1 MHSHYLPTLQ
11 PAGLVARKTARLMA
25 IPLQLKHVEA
35 KLGKALETVK
45 QLLHAERVPQLAGH
59 VHHQY
64 DDKYILVERATCLA
78 AASQLSCLGALGLTN
93 EHLQTMRRWGA
104 AGSSVSLRFKSKEAC
119 SFAREETREEED
131 PRKHVEETSIGGVL
145 RSTVTSKVVTKI
157 TEYFWKFEAN
167 YVLEALCGVGSDSA
181 DRLVLLSHTGAVEL
195 KTTTKAPAPYPEA
208 RVPAINQE
216 VNITWLINTL
226 NEDEVAPQFQIN
238 RTVPGCKT
246 PRRNPETDRATEH
259 FNSFAYWTQYVTEY
273 FHHLR
278 TVQPRKPD
286 ESAFSA
292 ESVFVPVLPLMFDS
306 NVESAEPEEPPSGL
320 FAVLRSSPSQPAQG
334 PVLSVGDGNRFLAEE
349 LRCLKEHRNNAS
361 LAFPGD
367 DGLIRAVEI
376 HAVVTLLHCR
386 NVCDMWKRSLDYVE
400 GMLRQQL
407 VAAIGKE
414 IGAADFAAYM
424 QFHYRKLF
432 LEQYQPKQFCFSVR
446 RSEKHSPEGTVSIDE
461 EAIGLVDGGSIRSP
475 IVAISQCSS
484 RPVSMSFDLSASTTV
499 TFSGPVHLHGW
510 LSHSFSGQSG
520 SNLFLTSRARQFS
533 SMVVLVGRVTSA
545 TTFDPTYAAIVQ
557 NKDELTIPLEL
568 SVIPTPKEFKDAIA
582 SLSPSQQAFAKAFR
596 AMQLES
602 TLFGVAV
609 VQIKPQLEKLLNLA
623 EDSLTKEI
631 KLTQDLLELFLK
643 YQIPSDLLSFD
654 GGADSASSGTFAP
667 PARPAER
674 VAAVRGHVK
683 AMFDMIDE
691 EKRREIEERRRE
703 EEYLRPQLMEIRCEE
718 AVMERA
724 TCAFDDFQEE
734 KKEFAKEGLEKKVK
748 MKRAKAAKQKEAR
761 ASANEVVLEMTED
774 SVSRPQDEPSG
785 SQAPKEGNEQ
795 PQETQGAAATN
806 DGATRDFTQVPQEL
820 DERFEKLD
828 PDSALR
834 PTIITPGS
842 LWSKR
847 AQKSLLSPPSTSSLS
862 TDDQKRE
869 KDAAFDLLDAI
880 TKSGALELSDATL
893 HIVIAATHCFTK
905 TVTDCAVQD
914 NVNPIERVER
924 SALIMASTIHQQP
937 VKELVNQSNVPRL
950 SAASPEMFLEDGHCA
965 ELLRKPCRAS
975 PRDQEGLL
983 ATLALAASDW
993 HADVRKP
1000 SLTPPRAEAILV
1012 GQQSLLWLPK
1022 PVKELQK
1029 LQHASRSG
1037 SVSWGRAAWGENSA
1051 WDWYTPKYNS
1061 GTSDDAGTGGAKNET
1076 HPGAAS
1082 VPFWSRE
1089 GAAARA
1095 AARKQNR
1102 QARAIEV
1109 EDEPP
1114 DETSLSQAAVEHY
1127 SVRTKAEPLPL
1138 AASWFVG
1145 TSGPA
1150 AIREVS
1156 QCHMSTSRMQKYCST
1171 QQQ

>member
-1 MHSHYLPTLQ
+1 MVDKRHLYREDTLSQTHSHYLPNLQ
-11 PAGLVARKTARLMA
+11 QAGLVARKTAGLMA

-35 KLGKALETVK
+35 KLGKAVETVK

-64 DDKYILVERATCLA
+64 EDKYILVERATCLA

-157 TEYFWKFEAN
+157 TEYFWNFEAN
-167 YVLEALCGVGSDSA
+167 YLLEAFCGVGSDAA

-226 NEDEVAPQFQIN
+226 NEDQVAPQFQIN

-286 ESAFSA
+286 ENAFSA

-320 FAVLRSSPSQPAQG
+320 FAVLRSSQPAQG
-334 PVLSVGDGNRFLAEE
+334 PVLSIGDGNRFLAEE

-414 IGAADFAAYM
+414 IGAADFAAHM

-484 RPVSMSFDLSASTTV
+484 RPVAMSFDLSASTTV

-545 TTFDPTYAAIVQ
+545 TSFDPTYAAIVQ

-654 GGADSASSGTFAP
+654 GGADSPSSGTFAP

-724 TCAFDDFQEE
+724 MCAFDDFQEE
-734 KKEFAKEGLEKKVK
+734 RKEAEAGIEKKVK
-748 MKRAKAAKQKEAR
+748 KKRAKQKEAR
-761 ASANEVVLEMTED
+761 ASASEVVLEMTED
-774 SVSRPQDEPSG
+774 SDEPSG
-785 SQAPKEGNEQ
+785 SQAPKEGSEQ
-795 PQETQGAAATN
+795 PHETQGAAASN
-806 DGATRDFTQVPQEL
+806 DAATRDFTQVPQEL

-862 TDDQKRE
+862 SLDIGLRMIE
-869 KDAAFDLLDAI
+869 GCARFLSARRDAAFDLLDAI

-937 VKELVNQSNVPRL
+937 VKELVNESNVPRL
-950 SAASPEMFLEDGHCA
+950 SAASPQMQVPFTDCA

-983 ATLALAASDW
+983 ATL
-993 HADVRKP
+993 
-1000 SLTPPRAEAILV
+1000 
-1012 GQQSLLWLPK
+1012 WLPK

-1029 LQHASRSG
+1029 LQRASRSLAFAAE
-1037 SVSWGRAAWGENSA
+1037 RAAWGENSA
-1051 WDWYTPKYNS
+1051 WDWYAPKYNS
-1061 GTSDDAGTGGAKNET
+1061 GTSGDAGTGGAKKET

-1102 QARAIEV
+1102 QARAIE
-1109 EDEPP
+1109 DEPH
-1114 DETSLSQAAVEHY
+1114 DETSLSQAAVANH
-1127 SVRTKAEPLPL
+1127 SVRTKAEPLPVHPL

-1145 TSGPA
+1145 HIWTRSHQRGVTCRQRQDA
-1150 AIREVS
+1150 KVL
-1156 QCHMSTSRMQKYCST
+1156 Q
-1171 QQQ
+1171 

>member
-1 MHSHYLPTLQ
+1 
-11 PAGLVARKTARLMA
+11 MA

-35 KLGKALETVK
+35 KLGKAVETVK

-64 DDKYILVERATCLA
+64 ADKYLLVERATCLA

-93 EHLQTMRRWGA
+93 EHLQTMRRWAA

-119 SFAREETREEED
+119 SFTREETREEED

-145 RSTVTSKVVTKI
+145 RSTVTSKVVTTI

-167 YVLEALCGVGSDSA
+167 YVLEAFCGVGSDSA
-181 DRLVLLSHTGAVEL
+181 DRLVLVSHTGAVEL

-226 NEDEVAPQFQIN
+226 SEDQVAPQFQVN

-246 PRRNPETDRATEH
+246 PRRNPETDRAAEH
-259 FNSFAYWTQYVTEY
+259 FNSFTDWTQYVAEY

-278 TVQPRKPD
+278 TVQPRKAD

-306 NVESAEPEEPPSGL
+306 NVENAEPEEPPSGL
-320 FAVLRSSPSQPAQG
+320 FAVLRSSQPAQG
-334 PVLSVGDGNRFLAEE
+334 PVFSIGDGNRFLAEE
-349 LRCLKEHRNNAS
+349 LRCLKEHRNNAN

-386 NVCDMWKRSLDYVE
+386 NVCDAWKRSLDYVE

-461 EAIGLVDGGSIRSP
+461 EAIGIVDGGSIRSP

-484 RPVSMSFDLSASTTV
+484 QPVAMSFDLSASTTV

-602 TLFGVAV
+602 TLFGVTV

-654 GGADSASSGTFAP
+654 GGADSASPGPGTFAP
-667 PARPAER
+667 PARSGER

-683 AMFDMIDE
+683 AMFDMIE
-691 EKRREIEERRRE
+691 QEKRREIEERRRE
-703 EEYLRPQLMEIRCEE
+703 EEYLRPQLMEIQCEE
-718 AVMERA
+718 DVMERSM
-724 TCAFDDFQEE
+724 CAFDDFQEE
-734 KKEFAKEGLEKKVK
+734 RKDAEAGLKTKVK
-748 MKRAKAAKQKEAR
+748 KKRAKQKDAR
-761 ASANEVVLEMTED
+761 ASASEVVLEITAD
-774 SVSRPQDEPSG
+774 SVSRPQEEASE
-785 SQAPKEGNEQ
+785 SQAPKEGSEQ
-795 PQETQGAAATN
+795 PHENQGAAAASN

-847 AQKSLLSPPSTSSLS
+847 AQKSLLSPPTTFSLS
-862 TDDQKRE
+862 SDDQKRE

-880 TKSGALELSDATL
+880 TKSGAIELSDATL
-893 HIVIAATHCFTK
+893 HIVVAATHCFTK
-905 TVTDCAVQD
+905 TVMDCAVQD
-914 NVNPIERVER
+914 NVNPVERVER

-937 VKELVNQSNVPRL
+937 VKELVNPSNVPRL
-950 SAASPEMFLEDGHCA
+950 SAASPQMFLEDGHCA

-983 ATLALAASDW
+983 ATLALTASDW

-1000 SLTPPRAEAILV
+1000 SLTTLCSVAEATKGRGNL
-1012 GQQSLLWLPK
+1012 
-1022 PVKELQK
+1022 
-1029 LQHASRSG
+1029 
-1037 SVSWGRAAWGENSA
+1037 GRAAVA
-1051 WDWYTPKYNS
+1051 ALAPK
-1061 GTSDDAGTGGAKNET
+1061 AC
-1076 HPGAAS
+1076 
-1082 VPFWSRE
+1082 E
-1089 GAAARA
+1089 GVAEAAACL
-1095 AARKQNR
+1095 KKLG
-1102 QARAIEV
+1102 I
-1109 EDEPP
+1109 
-1114 DETSLSQAAVEHY
+1114 
-1127 SVRTKAEPLPL
+1127 
-1138 AASWFVG
+1138 
-1145 TSGPA
+1145 
-1150 AIREVS
+1150 
-1156 QCHMSTSRMQKYCST
+1156 CS
-1171 QQQ
+1171 